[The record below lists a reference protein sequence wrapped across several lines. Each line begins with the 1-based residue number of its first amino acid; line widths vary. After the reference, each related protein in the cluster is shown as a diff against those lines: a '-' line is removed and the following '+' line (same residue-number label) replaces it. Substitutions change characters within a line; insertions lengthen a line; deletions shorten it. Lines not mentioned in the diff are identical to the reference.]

1 MDIKLEDVI
10 QRYTKQHLT
19 IAQLARQANLS
30 RSTVTDALKRPINR
44 TSFGVV
50 VQLLQASDISLDG
63 VDAQLELTPAQE
75 EVCFLNQCSLKDLTI
90 MGIKFS
96 TPDHFWQ
103 TRDSII
109 TNIYEGDHP
118 TKADVNDAYQQ
129 LEEHVPT
136 AKIIDCLVH
145 EYGGHR

>member
-63 VDAQLELTPAQE
+63 VLP
-75 EVCFLNQCSLKDLTI
+75 SW
-90 MGIKFS
+90 S
-96 TPDHFWQ
+96 
-103 TRDSII
+103 
-109 TNIYEGDHP
+109 
-118 TKADVNDAYQQ
+118 
-129 LEEHVPT
+129 
-136 AKIIDCLVH
+136 
-145 EYGGHR
+145 